1 MTLGALRAATVA
13 GAVVLAGCA
22 GMGQQVEP
30 PEVFVVGL
38 EPLPGGNL
46 EQRFRID
53 LRLQNPNDFD
63 LEIDG
68 LDFHLDLNGAR
79 LTRGL
84 SDEVVRIPRL
94 GEAVVEVSATTT
106 VFDLVRQLVDVPSL
120 EGMEY
125 EVSGRLFL
133 SDPPRGPVEFQRSG
147 RLMR

>member
-1 MTLGALRAATVA
+1 MTVKVLRAVFLA
-13 GAVVLAGCA
+13 GVLALVGCA

-46 EQRFRID
+46 EGRFRID
-53 LRLQNPNDFD
+53 LRIQNPNDFE

-68 LDFHLDLNGAR
+68 LDFDLHLNGVR

-94 GEAVVEVSATTT
+94 GEAVVEVTATTT
-106 VFDLVRQLVDVPSL
+106 VFDLVRQVINVPSL

-125 EVSGRLFL
+125 QVSGRVFL
-133 SDPPRGPVEFQRSG
+133 SDPPRGPVEFHRSG